1 MKFTK
6 IICSLTIALIALS
19 ALGMKAQTNTK
30 EMEDKIS
37 KVLFQTTQ
45 GDIEILLYNDTPNH
59 RDNFLK
65 LVREGYYDGTLFH
78 RVIKDFM
85 IQGGDGDSRTA
96 KPEQH
101 LGAGGVDYK
110 LDAEILYPK
119 HFHKKGALAAA
130 RQGDAVNPEKK
141 SSGSQF
147 YIVVGRPMTSR
158 ELNRMQDQRTLQFQ
172 QAIMHKVAEPYRKEY
187 MKARLAK
194 DTATVSR
201 IENKIVEE
209 TQAEVAKSNFDPKFT
224 QAQLDAYSTVGGT
237 PHLDGDYTVFG
248 EVVSGMDVVE
258 AISVV
263 DTDQADRPKVDVK
276 IIKATVVE

>member
-1 MKFTK
+1 MKVAK
-6 IICSLTIALIALS
+6 IVYSLTIAMIALS
-19 ALGMKAQTNTK
+19 ASSIEAQINTQN
-30 EMEDKIS
+30 MENKIS

-65 LVREGYYDGTLFH
+65 LVRDGYYDGTLFH

-96 KPEQH
+96 KPGQH
-101 LGAGGVDYK
+101 LGVGGVDYK

-158 ELNRMQDQRTLQFQ
+158 ELDRMQDQRSLQFQ
-172 QAIMHKVAEPYRKEY
+172 QSIMQKVAEPYRKEY
-187 MKARLAK
+187 MKARMAK
-194 DTATVSR
+194 DTATISR
-201 IENKIVEE
+201 LENKIVEE

-224 QAQLDAYSTVGGT
+224 QEQLDVYSTIGGA
-237 PHLDGDYTVFG
+237 PHLDGEYTVFG
-248 EVVSGMDVVE
+248 EVVTGMDVVE

-263 DTDQADRPKVDVK
+263 DTDQSDRPKTDVK
-276 IIKATVVE
+276 IIKARVIE